1 MGIHIDETLSWKY
14 HIDKVCS
21 KISSSNYINKVKNI
35 LPSTILKTLYSSSI
49 QSHINYGL
57 LVWGSSYTINKV
69 YELQKRAIRTINN
82 KSIHYHTEPLFKTS
96 NILTVSDQYKLN
108 VQICMHQLKNSKT
121 PQSFSELKSIYF
133 TEERPS
139 TRQQQLA
146 TCCRFRTTFTLL
158 LPLHRFP
165 RLWNELHHNLR
176 NIISITI
183 FKRKVSAQQI
193 DLYYM
198 YAQQIRCA
206 NRRCRQCFP
215 VIT

>member
-21 KISSSNYINKVKNI
+21 KISSSNYIINKVKKHTSFYN
-35 LPSTILKTLYSSSI
+35 LLKTLYSSLI
-49 QSHINYGL
+49 QSHIHYGL
-57 LVWGSSYTINKV
+57 VVWGSSYTINKV
-69 YELQKRAIRTINN
+69 YKLQKRAIRTIHN

-108 VQICMHQLKNSKT
+108 VQIFMHQLKNSKT

-139 TRQQQLA
+139 TRQQKLA
-146 TCCRFRTTFTLL
+146 TCCRFRTTFTSL

-165 RLWNELHHNLR
+165 RLWNELHPNLH

-193 DLYYM
+193 DLY
-198 YAQQIRCA
+198 AQQIRCA